1 MIFNEDHH
9 EKDEQNFW
17 IAYADLMAGLL
28 FVFILLIGAI
38 VIKYVFIQTDLQAI
52 RADLQKEKEAL
63 GMSEDALADKKER
76 LKAVKERLTTAREEN
91 IHLAFELNRLQE
103 QYTAEQAALKLSK
116 AESAEHLQQL
126 QMHSAQSADR
136 LRQIQKREAEIAT
149 KIEQISLNTVE
160 IEKLKRLL
168 FDYELHQ
175 KTLQEINQQLQAK
188 NKNIQRS
195 LDHALTT
202 SRTLSTSLT
211 SSQEQLDRS
220 AHVIELRD
228 EELAMLEQK
237 LLQKSKIHQKLV
249 EDLNITKVKIQ
260 NLTGIK
266 VKVVAR
272 LKEELGDSIRIDP
285 KTGAMRFSSNIL
297 FTQGTYAL
305 KEDAK
310 QELSQVLHRYIG
322 TLLLDEEM
330 RRYIDVITI
339 EGHTNSD
346 GDYLYNLALSQKR
359 ALAVMEFLYSQDFA
373 DEELFRTYLSAS
385 GRSFADPVLNTLGK
399 EDKDASRRI
408 EITFRIKSEQAVK
421 ELAHFLNRS
430 NE

>member
-1 MIFNEDHH
+1 MFQEDHQH
-9 EKDEQNFW
+9 DEQNFW

-63 GMSEDALADKKER
+63 GLSEDALADKKQR
-76 LKAVKERLTTAREEN
+76 LKTMKDKLAAARQEN
-91 IHLAFELNRLQE
+91 IHLAFELNRMQE
-103 QYTAEQAALKLSK
+103 QYAAEQEALKLSK
-116 AESAEHLQQL
+116 TESAERLQQL
-126 QMHSAQSADR
+126 QMYSVQSADR
-136 LRQIQKREAEIAT
+136 LRQLQAREAEIAT

-160 IEKLKRLL
+160 VEKLKRLL
-168 FDYELHQ
+168 FDYDLRE
-175 KTLQEINQQLQAK
+175 KTLQEINKELQVTNA
-188 NKNIQRS
+188 
-195 LDHALTT
+195 
-202 SRTLSTSLT
+202 TLSKSFA
-211 SSQEQLDRS
+211 SSQEQLDHS

-237 LLQKSKIHQKLV
+237 LLQKSKAHQKLV

-266 VKVVAR
+266 VKVIGR
-272 LKEELGDSIRIDP
+272 LKEELGDSIRIDT

-297 FTQGTYAL
+297 FNQGEFTL
-305 KEDAK
+305 KEGGK
-310 QELSQVLHRYIG
+310 KELSQILYRYIG
-322 TLLLDEEM
+322 TLLLDESI
-330 RRYIDVITI
+330 RRDIDMVTI

-359 ALAVMEFLYSQDFA
+359 ALAVMEFLYSLDFA
-373 DEELFRTYLSAS
+373 DEQLFRTYLSAS
-385 GRSFADPVLNTLGK
+385 GRAYADPVLDKNGK

-408 EITFRIKSEQAVK
+408 EIKFRIKSEQAVK
-421 ELAHFLNRS
+421 ELEHFLNRQ
-430 NE
+430 E

>member
-1 MIFNEDHH
+1 MIFQEDHQH
-9 EKDEQNFW
+9 DEQNFW

-63 GMSEDALADKKER
+63 GLSEDALADKKQR
-76 LKAVKERLTTAREEN
+76 LKTMKDKLAAARQEN
-91 IHLAFELNRLQE
+91 IHRAFELNRLQAQYAVE
-103 QYTAEQAALKLSK
+103 QEALKLSK
-116 AESAEHLQQL
+116 IESAERLQQL

-136 LRQIQKREAEIAT
+136 LRKLQAREAEIAT

-168 FDYELHQ
+168 FDYDLRE
-175 KTLQEINQQLQAK
+175 KTLQEINNELQRK
-188 NKNIQRS
+188 NQNVLAS
-195 LDHALTT
+195 LDESNITNI
-202 SRTLSTSLT
+202 TLSKSLA
-211 SSQEQLDRS
+211 SSHEQLDHS
-220 AHVIELRD
+220 LHIIELRD

-237 LLQKSKIHQKLV
+237 LLQKSKAHQKLV

-266 VKVVAR
+266 VKVIGR
-272 LKEELGDSIRIDP
+272 LKEELGDSIRIDT

-297 FTQGTYAL
+297 FNQGEFTL
-305 KEDAK
+305 KEGGK
-310 QELSQVLHRYIG
+310 KELSQILYRYIG
-322 TLLLDEEM
+322 TLLLDESI
-330 RRYIDVITI
+330 RRDIDMVTI

-359 ALAVMEFLYSQDFA
+359 ALAVMEFLYSLDFA
-373 DEELFRTYLSAS
+373 DEQLFRTYLSAS
-385 GRSFADPVLNTLGK
+385 GRAYADPVLDKNGK
-399 EDKDASRRI
+399 EDLEK
-408 EITFRIKSEQAVK
+408 IKHS
-421 ELAHFLNRS
+421 L
-430 NE
+430 